1 MAIRRPIRPILDD
14 GSVTT
19 NKIANEAINT
29 DKIANDAVTE
39 YKMDPDSVAAITSL
53 HWIDT
58 VQVANFTAELNKKYF
73 CDTIDGT
80 FTVTLPADPN
90 IGDEVWFHDITGN
103 WFTNKMII
111 SGNGNTIMK
120 NTSFDADI
128 QNDTVIV
135 VFAGNDWR
143 VVI

>member
-1 MAIRRPIRPILDD
+1 MTIRRPIKPVLEDE
-14 GSVTT
+14 SVT
-19 NKIANEAINT
+19 T

-39 YKMDPDSVAAITSL
+39 FKIDPDSLSNATSMA
-53 HWIDT
+53 WIDE
-58 VQVANFTAELNKKYF
+58 VKAAQFTAEINKKYF
-73 CDTIDGT
+73 CDTIDGS
-80 FTVTLPADPN
+80 FTVYLPSDPN

-103 WFTNKMII
+103 WFTNNMTVD
-111 SGNGNTIMK
+111 GNGNTVMK
-120 NTSFDADI
+120 NNTFSADI

>member
-1 MAIRRPIRPILDD
+1 MAIRRPIKPVIET
-14 GSVTT
+14 GYITT
-19 NKIANEAINT
+19 DKIADAGITT

-58 VQVANFTAELNKKYF
+58 VKTTNFTAELNKKYF
-73 CDTIDGT
+73 CDTAGGT

-90 IGDEVWFHDITGN
+90 IGDEVWFHDITGSWYSN
-103 WFTNKMII
+103 NMII
-111 SGNGNTIMK
+111 SGNGNTVMQ
-120 NTSFDADI
+120 NSTFAADI

-135 VFAGNDWR
+135 VFAGADWR